1 MSSVVTK
8 QSEKLDASK
17 QAADVDDIDE
27 CEATDIDEEK
37 SDKYEMM
44 ESRADVPEQDREEME
59 EIINVFDGL
68 ENQYKLM
75 EKIGEG
81 TFSSVYKAEDLKYYD
96 YINDWDIDSKGL
108 TNQPTLEGSSNEGA
122 ISPIKRKPKF
132 VAIKKIYATSSPMRI
147 LNELE
152 ILYLLRGIDTIAPL
166 ITALRNEDQ
175 VLLIL
180 PYYQHTDFRQFYSNF
195 SYKEM
200 SAYFRCLF
208 SALTACEAMQVMHR
222 DIKPSNFL
230 FNVERK
236 HGVLVDFGLAEHCSL
251 PVPKNCPCASS
262 DTANLARES
271 YKDYEPALGYVK
283 NDTRPSKRANR
294 AGTRGF
300 RAPEVLLK
308 CPVQT
313 TKIDIWSAGVILL
326 SFLTKRFPMFNSK
339 DDVDALME
347 IACIFGK
354 NEMRQVAALHGCAF
368 ETNVTT
374 LTEKRVN
381 FRKLILW
388 ASCGSASIYKE
399 KLMHKPSI
407 EESVCLDFLE
417 RCLELDCN
425 KRITACEAMAHD
437 FLYLDDPTFP
447 FSFQRNDANLDKP
460 RFNSPSM
467 ENDSTETTQHFSRI
481 LKDGE
486 DNDSS
491 MQEISDLKRKR
502 PSDSIDGNL

>member
-1 MSSVVTK
+1 MSSLIAK
-8 QSEKLDASK
+8 QSANLDTSK
-17 QAADVDDIDE
+17 QVADEIDE
-27 CEATDIDEEK
+27 CEATDIDEEGK
-37 SDKYEMM
+37 SDNKEDKECMHN
-44 ESRADVPEQDREEME
+44 VPEQDREEME
-59 EIINVFDGL
+59 EIISTFDGL
-68 ENQYKLM
+68 ENQYNLV

-96 YINDWDIDSKGL
+96 YINDWDIDSKAR
-108 TNQPTLEGSSNEGA
+108 TKQPESETSNDRTEIGTM
-122 ISPIKRKPKF
+122 KREAKY

-152 ILYLLRGIDTIAPL
+152 ILYLLRGMDTIAPL

-175 VLLIL
+175 VLLVL
-180 PYYQHTDFRQFYSNF
+180 PYYQHTDFRQFYSTF
-195 SYKEM
+195 SYKDI
-200 SAYFRCLF
+200 SVYFRCLF
-208 SALTACEAMQVMHR
+208 EALAACESLQIMHR

-236 HGVLVDFGLAEHCSL
+236 HGVLVDFGLAERCSRPL
-251 PVPKNCPCASS
+251 PNSCPCASRDS
-262 DTANLARES
+262 AEVARES

-308 CPVQT
+308 CPAQNT
-313 TKIDIWSAGVILL
+313 IIDVWSAGVILL

-354 NEMRQVAALHGCAF
+354 NEMRQVAALHGCTF
-368 ETNVTT
+368 ETNVNT

-399 KLMHKPSI
+399 KLMHKPSF
-407 EESVCLDFLE
+407 EESLCLDFLE

-437 FLYLDDPTFP
+437 FMYLDDPTHQ
-447 FSFQRNDANLDKP
+447 FSFQRETSFEKP
-460 RFNSPSM
+460 ETDSPM
-467 ENDSTETTQHFSRI
+467 ENDSTEMTQHFSRI
-481 LKDGE
+481 LKDE
-486 DNDSS
+486 ENEPSTQDMSV
-491 MQEISDLKRKR
+491 LKRKR
-502 PSDSIDGNL
+502 PSVDNT

>member
-1 MSSVVTK
+1 MSSLVTK
-8 QSEKLDASK
+8 RSENLETSK
-17 QAADVDDIDE
+17 QVADDIDE
-27 CEATDIDEEK
+27 CEATEIDEEEK
-37 SDKYEMM
+37 SDKYEMKERM
-44 ESRADVPEQDREEME
+44 HDVPEQDREEME
-59 EIINVFDGL
+59 DIINVFDGL
-68 ENQYKLM
+68 ENQYNLI

-81 TFSSVYKAEDLKYYD
+81 TFSSVYKAEDMKYYD
-96 YINDWDIDSKGL
+96 YINDWDIDSKVLAKQQKPEGL
-108 TNQPTLEGSSNEGA
+108 IHESA
-122 ISPIKRKPKF
+122 ISPTKREPKF

-180 PYYQHTDFRQFYSNF
+180 PYYQHTDFRQFYSTF

-208 SALTACEAMQVMHR
+208 DALAACEAMQIMHR

-236 HGVLVDFGLAEHCSL
+236 HGVLVDFGLAEHHNWPL
-251 PVPKNCPCASS
+251 PKTCPCVSYE
-262 DTANLARES
+262 TADLARES
-271 YKDYEPALGYVK
+271 YKDYGPALGYVK

-308 CPVQT
+308 CSVQT
-313 TKIDIWSAGVILL
+313 TRIDIWSAGVILL

-354 NEMRQVAALHGCAF
+354 NEMRQVAALHGCTF
-368 ETNVTT
+368 ETNVNT

-407 EESVCLDFLE
+407 EETVCLDFLE

-425 KRITACEAMAHD
+425 KRITASEAMAHD

-447 FSFQRNDANLDKP
+447 FSFQRNDPSFDKP
-460 RFNSPSM
+460 VPDSPPM

-481 LKDGE
+481 LRDGE

-491 MQEISDLKRKR
+491 TQDMSVLKRKR
-502 PSDSIDGNL
+502 PSDSIDDNL